1 MTTTLAII
9 PARLPV
15 SQWRDVIHM
24 EPGVQIAAAGWIPER
39 PKAIAL
45 LSHGHAEHLGR
56 YSHVVSALADD
67 GFAVYGVD
75 HRGHGRSTGTRALVP
90 SFDQLMQD
98 FHVLALY
105 AQRRHSGLPII
116 LIGHSMGGLIALL
129 YALRHQRMLAAL
141 VTTGPALIIDEG
153 VPSAVVSAGKIASR
167 VAPKVQVPRSRAER
181 CELSREPMV
190 RQHLDIDHRV
200 WGGQARLRTAAM
212 MLAAGE
218 ETCDRLDEITLPLLA
233 MHGAEDR
240 VTSARG
246 TELMRERVAS
256 KDKTVIFWEGMRHEI
271 FNAPERA
278 DVIGTMRT
286 WLAERFG

>member
-1 MTTTLAII
+1 VTATLDLT

-24 EPGVQIAAAGWIPER
+24 EPSVQVAAAGWIPER

-56 YSHVVSALADD
+56 YSHVVSSLADD
-67 GFAVYGVD
+67 GFAIYGID
-75 HRGHGRSTGTRALVP
+75 HRGHGRSTGTRALVA
-90 SFDQLMQD
+90 SFDQAVQD
-98 FHVLALY
+98 LYVLALHTQ
-105 AQRRHSGLPII
+105 QRHPGLPIV
-116 LIGHSMGGLIALL
+116 LIGHSMGGLIALR
-129 YALRHQRMLAAL
+129 YALRHQRMLTAL
-141 VTTGPALIIDEG
+141 VTSGPALIIDAAI
-153 VPSAVVSAGKIASR
+153 PSPLVTAGKLASR
-167 VAPKVQVPRSRAER
+167 VAPKAQLPRSRPEL
-181 CELSREPMV
+181 CELSRAPIV

-200 WGGQARLRTAAM
+200 WRGQPRLRTAAT

-218 ETCDRLDEITLPLLA
+218 ETRHRLGEITLPLLA

-246 TELMRERVAS
+246 TELMRDRVAS
-256 KDKTVIFWEGMRHEI
+256 EDKTVILWEKMRHEI

-278 DVIGTMRT
+278 KVIGMMRS
-286 WLAERFG
+286 WLADRFR

>member
-1 MTTTLAII
+1 MTTTLAIT
-9 PARLPV
+9 PVHLPV
-15 SQWRDVIHM
+15 TQWHDVIHM
-24 EPGVQIAAAGWIPER
+24 QPGVQVAAAGWNPER

-56 YSHVVSALADD
+56 YSHVVSSLADD
-67 GFAVYGVD
+67 GFAVYGAD
-75 HRGHGRSTGTRALVP
+75 HRGHGRSTGTRALVM
-90 SFDQLMQD
+90 SFDQLVQD

-105 AQRRHSGLPII
+105 AQQRHSGLPIV
-116 LIGHSMGGLIALL
+116 LIGHSMGGLIALR

-141 VTTGPALIIDEG
+141 VTSGPALIIDEG
-153 VPSAVVSAGKIASR
+153 VPLPVVFAGKIASK
-167 VAPKVQVPRSRAER
+167 VAPKVQLPRSRAER

-200 WGGQARLRTAAM
+200 WRGQARLRTAAM
-212 MLAAGE
+212 MLAAAE
-218 ETCDRLDEITLPLLA
+218 ETRGRLGEITLPLLA

-240 VTSARG
+240 VTSPRG

-256 KDKTVIFWEGMRHEI
+256 TDKTVILWEGMRHEI

-278 DVIGTMRT
+278 EVIGTMQS
-286 WLAERFG
+286 WLADQFG